1 MTLFKHIFRTIKNNL
16 YRYLALI
23 FITLVGVCFVSGI
36 GGIADKVRNTISEEM
51 LQQKFADA
59 ILKSKKS
66 ELSSL
71 GFSKDEQ
78 DKIKAIDDFSST
90 VFFTSFE
97 TTNKELSNTIDINP
111 QVKIELKNFNI
122 SISDKDKENIIGKY
136 YSYPFD
142 SDINNLKLIDGRF
155 PKNDDE
161 VVVER
166 SSLTVKEYNIGDII
180 NFKFNITGNMS
191 TPFSSET
198 QSISFKNKITEY
210 KVVGIVQNP
219 LMYSKNGDEKM
230 PETFTEGEYVSSGEF
245 LETIMYA
252 KESSDPLPYFT
263 NPLDSS
269 SVSILDKE
277 LKTDCFVKFKNTISL
292 YPYTKEYKSKV
303 DDNIKKLAKIDILNE
318 DNVVFIDYSKN
329 KSYQMLDRITEKI
342 DIIVAIF
349 PVLFILVVLLVTSN
363 NLTKMI
369 SDDRS
374 TIGCLKSLGYSNS
387 KIIFKYIFF
396 SFTSVFIGAVAG
408 LLIGMYTVPDVFL
421 PAFTSML
428 FFTTKSSKI
437 SYILGL
443 ASAIAILIVTQ
454 LFVFLIAL
462 KNVKEEPASLLRPK
476 APKPGKKIFL
486 EKMPAIWSKLKFKTK
501 SCFRNIFRYK
511 GRLLMTIFSTALST
525 SLVLGG
531 FGLWNVSKDGIN
543 IKSGFTIDTGDT
555 LIYVSLIVLA
565 FAMLLSIL
573 VLYNIIN
580 MNIDERRKEIATLK
594 VLGYRNKEVYSY
606 IFKDVVIMASVGITL
621 GLPLGVL
628 LLWFIFHS
636 LGFGSLAE
644 VEWYTYVASFAI
656 SFAFIFV
663 VFLMVVKKMKNINMS
678 DSLQS
683 RE

>member
-51 LQQKFADA
+51 LQQNFADA

-142 SDINNLKLIDGRF
+142 SNINNLKLIDGRF
-155 PKNDDE
+155 PKSDDE

-166 SSLTVKEYNIGDII
+166 SSLTVKEYKIGDII

-269 SVSILDKE
+269 SISIFDKD

-292 YPYTKEYKSKV
+292 YPYTKEYKSKI
-303 DDNIKKLAKIDILNE
+303 DDNIKKLTQIDILNE

-387 KIIFKYIFF
+387 KIVFKYIFF
-396 SFTSVFIGAVAG
+396 SFTSIFIGAVSG

-428 FFTTKSSKI
+428 FFTAKSSKI
-437 SYILGL
+437 SYMLGL
-443 ASAIAILIVTQ
+443 ISAIAILIVTQ

-462 KNVKEEPASLLRPK
+462 KNVKEVPASLLRPK

-486 EKMPAIWSKLKFKTK
+486 EKIPAIWSKLKFKTK

-531 FGLWNVSKDGIN
+531 FGLWNASKGGIN

-555 LIYVSLIVLA
+555 IIYVSLIVLA

-573 VLYNIIN
+573 VLYNIIT

-656 SFAFIFV
+656 SFAFIFI